1 MRRMLVLAAV
11 TLCLWSQVVVAEI
24 QESGTKE
31 SQASSSPS
39 TWSDAGY
46 GSLAVLTNLLY
57 MPLKIVYG
65 TVGLVTGGL
74 AYVCT
79 VGNDDVAM
87 SIWDPSLGGTYVV
100 SPAMLRGEEPVLFS
114 GPSHSKN

>member
-1 MRRMLVLAAV
+1 MRRMVVLAAV
-11 TLCLWSQVVVAEI
+11 AVCVWSQLAVAEI

-31 SQASSSPS
+31 STASSPS

-57 MPLKIVYG
+57 MPAKIVYG
-65 TVGLVTGGL
+65 TVGLVTGSL
-74 AYVCT
+74 AYLCT

-87 SIWDPSLGGTYVV
+87 SIWDPRSRLI
-100 SPAMLRGEEPVLFS
+100 P
-114 GPSHSKN
+114 